1 MIVVPVSVSRRA
13 FSLTGSPTIFCIQLV
28 SFTHFLKMAL
38 NFISLLKI
46 TSNEDEAALFLQ
58 EKGIIYRER
67 VCECGSA
74 MRPSTRSTY
83 GKQIPVWLC
92 TTRACNKRKGLRP
105 NTWLDPSKLPLDT
118 IVHFIYWWAR
128 DQTSILFCERELGMD
143 HSTTTDWSNYLREVC
158 ASLLLT
164 KQNGAKIGE
173 VGMTVEIDESL
184 FSKNYLVLGPCI
196 MI

>member
-1 MIVVPVSVSRRA
+1 M
-13 FSLTGSPTIFCIQLV
+13 
-28 SFTHFLKMAL
+28 
-38 NFISLLKI
+38 
-46 TSNEDEAALFLQ
+46 
-58 EKGIIYRER
+58 
-67 VCECGSA
+67 
-74 MRPSTRSTY
+74 
-83 GKQIPVWLC
+83 
-92 TTRACNKRKGLRP
+92 RP

-158 ASLLLT
+158 ASFLLT
-164 KQNGAKIGE
+164 KQNGAKIGG

-184 FSKNYLVLGPCI
+184 FSKRYLVLGPCI